1 MKIIKLQGI
10 KFRMNDQWYCFIY
23 TLLHTLQCLLCT
35 NDFFFR
41 KILLPRESI
50 FLPVHSKEDHF

>member
-10 KFRMNDQWYCFIY
+10 KFCMNDSDIVLFTHCYTYCSAYLAQI
-23 TLLHTLQCLLCT
+23 
-35 NDFFFR
+35 FFFFP

-50 FLPVHSKEDHF
+50 FLPVQSKEDYF